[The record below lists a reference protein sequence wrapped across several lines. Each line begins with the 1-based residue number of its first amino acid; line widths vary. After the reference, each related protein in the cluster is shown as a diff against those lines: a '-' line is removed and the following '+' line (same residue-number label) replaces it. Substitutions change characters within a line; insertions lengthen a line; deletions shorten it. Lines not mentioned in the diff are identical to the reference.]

1 MAATFSATFIDV
13 DYLRDITPIGANLDT
28 AEVAPFIL
36 EAQDIYIQ
44 DILGGTYYD
53 SLCYT
58 IYTTA
63 ATASPAFSTA
73 DNIIVEM
80 ASKCLAYWTVYEAI
94 PHLTIKIRNIGLAQ
108 PTSDTTVSA
117 NMEQMRYIRE
127 EIKNKAEFWQ
137 KRTIDYLCLN
147 KANYPLYT
155 GTNNLVSPTQQ
166 SYDSDIYLESG
177 GANGLSQ
184 AELNFLRQYYYGTQ

>member
-1 MAATFSATFIDV
+1 MPATYSATFIDV

-28 AEVAPFIL
+28 NEVAPFIL

-44 DILGGTYYD
+44 DILGGAYYD

-58 IYTTA
+58 IYS
-63 ATASPAFSTA
+63 ATATPAFSTA

-80 ASKCLAYWTVYEAI
+80 VSKCLAYWTVYEAI
-94 PHLTIKIRNIGLAQ
+94 PHLTIKIRNIGVAQ
-108 PTSDTTVSA
+108 PQADNITSA

-137 KRTIDYLCLN
+137 KRTIDYLCVN
-147 KANYPLYT
+147 KANYPLYSNP
-155 GTNNLVSPTQQ
+155 GNLVSPTNQ
-166 SYDSDIYLESG
+166 SYDSDIYIENG
-177 GANGLSQ
+177 IYGGLSQ
-184 AELNFLRQYYYGTQ
+184 AEINFLKQYYYR